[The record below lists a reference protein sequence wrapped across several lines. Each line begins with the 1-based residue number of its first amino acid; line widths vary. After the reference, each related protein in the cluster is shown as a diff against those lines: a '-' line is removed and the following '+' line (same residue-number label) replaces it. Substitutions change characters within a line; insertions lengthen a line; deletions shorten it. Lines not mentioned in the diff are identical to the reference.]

1 MKLSSVLM
9 HVISSIEL
17 SEILTDIT
25 NVDIIPFK
33 YLPVIPEI
41 LDTSCITRFKFVA
54 LPLFI
59 AIDQPTIPL
68 SEWHVIFSEVLIGT

>member
-1 MKLSSVLM
+1 MWVVLSSRIKSPSIPM

-33 YLPVIPEI
+33 YLPVTPEI
-41 LDTSCITRFKFVA
+41 LDTSAFIRLIIVA

-59 AIDQPTIPL
+59 AIDQPDITSP
-68 SEWHVIFSEVLIGT
+68 S